1 MIFNLSLETG
11 VVPIDWRT
19 AAVVPVYKKG
29 SKSKASNYRPISL
42 ICIASKLLEH
52 ILVSNIMSHFDD
64 NNLLSQYQHG
74 FRSEHSCES
83 QLISFTQEVYDNL
96 ENGNQTDI
104 IVMDFSKPFD
114 KVDHNKLIYKLSALG
129 IHPLTTR
136 WIKSFLQCR
145 AQQVRIDGCT
155 SDTLPVVSG
164 VPQGSVL
171 GPCLFLAY
179 INDLPDSVKSK
190 VRLFADDTIMYLTV
204 KSTTYANILQ
214 NDLHA
219 LEQWEQDWSMEFNSD
234 KCEVLR
240 ITRKRNPV
248 IFPYKLHKK
257 ELNVTNAA
265 KYLGVTISTDLNW
278 TPHINNITGK
288 AKDTLRFVKRDIKT
302 SNKKVK
308 EMAYNTYVRLSSNT
322 VPPSGVPGKKTLS
335 QKIESVQRSAARYV
349 CNNYN
354 YTSSVTCMLKSLNW
368 HTLEYRRNN
377 SSLMYFYKIR
387 NALVHVD
394 HHHLI
399 STRNLNYLI
408 PHSNTQIL
416 TSLEQYISG
425 IRFQARYR
433 LAQA

>member
-1 MIFNLSLETG
+1 MDS
-11 VVPIDWRT
+11 R
-19 AAVVPVYKKG
+19 
-29 SKSKASNYRPISL
+29 KS
-42 ICIASKLLEH
+42 
-52 ILVSNIMSHFDD
+52 
-64 NNLLSQYQHG
+64 
-74 FRSEHSCES
+74 
-83 QLISFTQEVYDNL
+83 
-96 ENGNQTDI
+96 
-104 IVMDFSKPFD
+104 FD
-114 KVDHNKLIYKLSALG
+114 KVDHNKLICKLSALG

-145 AQQVRIDGCT
+145 TQQVRIDGCT
-155 SDTLPVVSG
+155 SDTLPVVYG

-190 VRLFADDTIMYLTV
+190 IRLFADDTIMYLTV
-204 KSTTYANILQ
+204 KSTTDANILQ

-219 LEQWEQDWSMEFNSD
+219 LEQCEQDWSIEFNSD
-234 KCEVLR
+234 KCEILR

-248 IFPYKLHKK
+248 IFPYELPKK

-265 KYLGVTISTDLNW
+265 KYLGVTISNDLNW

-288 AKDTLRFVKRDIKT
+288 AKNTLRFVKRNIKT

-308 EMAYNTYVRLSSNT
+308 EMAYNTYVRPQLEYCSTICS
-322 VPPSGVPGKKTLS
+322 PWQKTLS

-349 CNNYN
+349 GLCNNYN

-368 HTLEYRRNN
+368 HTLEYRLKI

-399 STRNLNYLI
+399 STRNL
-408 PHSNTQIL
+408 H
-416 TSLEQYISG
+416 
-425 IRFQARYR
+425 
-433 LAQA
+433 

>member
-1 MIFNLSLETG
+1 
-11 VVPIDWRT
+11 
-19 AAVVPVYKKG
+19 
-29 SKSKASNYRPISL
+29 
-42 ICIASKLLEH
+42 
-52 ILVSNIMSHFDD
+52 MSHFDD
-64 NNLLSQYQHG
+64 NNILSQYQHG

-104 IVMDFSKPFD
+104 IVMDFSKAFD
-114 KVDHNKLIYKLSALG
+114 KVDHYKLIYKLSALV

-136 WIKSFLQCR
+136 WVKSFLQCR
-145 AQQVRIDGCT
+145 TQQVRIYGCT

-164 VPQGSVL
+164 VPQGSIL

-265 KYLGVTISTDLNW
+265 KYLGVIISKDLNW

-288 AKDTLRFVKRDIKT
+288 AKNTLRFVKRNIKT
-302 SNKKVK
+302 SNKKSK
-308 EMAYNTYVRLSSNT
+308 KWLIILMSALSSNT
-322 VPPSGVPGKKTLS
+322 VPPSAVPGKNLFRK
-335 QKIESVQRSAARYV
+335 K
-349 CNNYN
+349 
-354 YTSSVTCMLKSLNW
+354 LKVFNGQQ
-368 HTLEYRRNN
+368 HV
-377 SSLMYFYKIR
+377 MY
-387 NALVHVD
+387 A
-394 HHHLI
+394 
-399 STRNLNYLI
+399 TTTT
-408 PHSNTQIL
+408 TQ
-416 TSLEQYISG
+416 
-425 IRFQARYR
+425 AV
-433 LAQA
+433 